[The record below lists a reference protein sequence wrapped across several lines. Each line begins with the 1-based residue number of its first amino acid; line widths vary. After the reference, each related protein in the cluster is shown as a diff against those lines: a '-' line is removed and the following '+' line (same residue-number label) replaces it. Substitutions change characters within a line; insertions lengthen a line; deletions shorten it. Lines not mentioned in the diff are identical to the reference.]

1 MRKILLL
8 VALAML
14 TNLHAARADDG
25 PLTPARDG
33 KIECFSP
40 SSEHKTCVAITR
52 YTWISNGDI
61 IAESDFALNANP
73 LISLKMTSEA
83 FLEEGDLCGVLQQ
96 QSVDGM
102 TFFKNGVLMNEDEA
116 ADFRG
121 PMTSRFATII
131 GRRVCED
138 HAPYGSL
145 IVTQYTID
153 GSPKPELTSRL
164 KWISPDEGYVLA
176 P

>member
-1 MRKILLL
+1 MQKILFF
-8 VALAML
+8 VALAVL
-14 TNLHAARADDG
+14 TNLHAARAGDG

-40 SSEHKTCVAITR
+40 SSEYKTCVVITR
-52 YTWISNGDI
+52 YTWDSSGRIL
-61 IAESDFALNANP
+61 AESDFALNANP

-83 FLEEGDLCGVLQQ
+83 FLEEGTLCGVLQQ
-96 QSVDGM
+96 QSLDSM
-102 TFFKNGVLMNEDEA
+102 TFFKNGVLMNENEA
-116 ADFRG
+116 ANFRG
-121 PMTSRFATII
+121 PMTSRFANII
-131 GRRVCED
+131 GRKICED

-153 GSPKPELTSRL
+153 GSPKPELTNRL